1 MELTY
6 NARSTWSSE
15 RPETLVVCCSDGRW
29 HAPIMEFVRHE
40 VSERADMYAVPGG
53 PAAFDPWNSSFD
65 EARVLEQSL
74 RMFEEH
80 HDLRTAWLIQHE
92 GCAYYRIKHPHLEP
106 AQVEVRQIA
115 DLHRAA
121 EVLRAR
127 RSHLAIRLIHATLQG
142 DHVVFSTLAPR
153 TEESSLRSGSM
164 TSLL

>member
-1 MELTY
+1 METTY
-6 NARSTWSSE
+6 NALSGWSSE

-29 HAPIMEFVRHE
+29 HAPIMEFVEHE
-40 VSERADMYAVPGG
+40 VSKRADMYAVPGG

-65 EARVLEQSL
+65 EARVLEQAL

-106 AQVEVRQIA
+106 AQVEARQVE

-121 EVLRAR
+121 EILRAR
-127 RSHLAIRLIHATLQG
+127 RSHLAVRLILATLQG
-142 DHVVFSTLAPR
+142 DHVVFATLAPR
-153 TEESSLRSGSM
+153 SAGTSFHSSSV